1 MKKYFYNYQTITRF
15 DIPVIKHFFLLR
27 CMPCVNA
34 CQQGSHKELFLHP
47 SDSVIY
53 GADSWGNPIQYGHKL
68 DSHDSF
74 TFVSSGEARIL
85 PYCIP
90 NEKNTD
96 MFKVASPLT
105 EPSEAIKEFARIHK
119 KGKNDVDTALNYA
132 NELYSYLCYMPGSTH
147 TRTTAKEA
155 FDLKQGVCQDYAHIL
170 LALCREAGLT
180 ARYANGFLVGIGMTH
195 AWIEVLDDGKWYGID
210 PTNNK
215 FIEYGYIKIAHG
227 RDADDC
233 PVNRG
238 IFTGAATQQ
247 TEIRVIVE
255 EI

>member
-132 NELYSYLCYMPGSTH
+132 NELYWDAKANAQRRDRLQRRLDKL
-147 TRTTAKEA
+147 TREQRQ
-155 FDLKQGVCQDYAHIL
+155 DLKHQMKQRIFKAGIEYYEARAKYCYYLVENACI
-170 LALCREAGLT
+170 REFKIWT
-180 ARYANGFLVGIGMTH
+180 DCM
-195 AWIEVLDDGKWYGID
+195 LDDW
-210 PTNNK
+210 
-215 FIEYGYIKIAHG
+215 
-227 RDADDC
+227 
-233 PVNRG
+233 
-238 IFTGAATQQ
+238 TGDSD
-247 TEIRVIVE
+247 I
-255 EI
+255 